1 MAVRLRGRPDALD
14 PAFGQRL
21 MRQAR
26 GVGSPIGCASSA
38 RWLVQTSNVY
48 AASDVL
54 LLASRAE
61 TYGLVVT
68 EALAR
73 GLPVVA
79 MSVGGLPEAV
89 GHSPEGTRP
98 GCWCLRATR
107 RRSQVPCGHG

>member
-1 MAVRLRGRPDALD
+1 MAVCLRGRPDARPGLWAT
-14 PAFGQRL
+14 PHAPG
-21 MRQAR
+21 A
-26 GVGSPIGCASSA
+26 GSGIADRVRFLGPLAGADLE
-38 RWLVQTSNVY
+38 RVY

-61 TYGLVVT
+61 TYGRVVT

-79 MSVGGLPEAV
+79 MSVGGLPEAM

-98 GCWCLRATR
+98 GLLCLRATR